1 MKLFVKVLS
10 LVILWGLGKAATI
23 CPNGAVPSLN
33 DATIC
38 YSFLSSSTEFLNAEQ
53 TCVDL
58 GGHLASIDSAFTD
71 TFLNR
76 RF

>member
-1 MKLFVKVLS
+1 MRNLALVFVLASFVA
-10 LVILWGLGKAATI
+10 VEATLT
-23 CPNGAVPSLN
+23 CPTGAVPSLG
-33 DATIC
+33 DGSLC

-76 RF
+76 KL